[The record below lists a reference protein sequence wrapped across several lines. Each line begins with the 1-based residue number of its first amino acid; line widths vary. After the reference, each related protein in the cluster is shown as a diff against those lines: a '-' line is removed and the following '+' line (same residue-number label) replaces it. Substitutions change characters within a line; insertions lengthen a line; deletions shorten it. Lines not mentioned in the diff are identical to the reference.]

1 MPAQPARQIL
11 GFDHETQMVTL
22 RGHHGGT
29 AQQPLSALPKV
40 EVIAVAKYLGI
51 RFVGKNPLAMDLG
64 KIHDA
69 IVNRKPTV
77 VYEAKPEPMPKPSPT
92 PSAQPQPQPSPKEEP
107 MPQPQQ
113 NPKPEAK
120 PRQMGLEEMV
130 RIIATEVVDSALE
143 SHEAG
148 VDADE
153 VRGIVKPIMDGFRHE
168 VTELVKSVK
177 PIVNTIVVKGR
188 EPKPMNGVQ
197 HFVFPKV
204 LGAVSQGVNLW
215 LVGPA
220 GTGKSTIGEQVAEAL
235 SLPFS
240 AVNCT
245 STMTETAL
253 KGYNDANG
261 NYVATEFRRIFEGGG
276 VFVFDEV
283 DNANPNVLGALNS
296 ALANGFMAF
305 ADRRV
310 QKHTDFVAIATGNTY
325 GAGAT
330 MEYVGRNPIDGA
342 TIDRFAQLVVPIDTK
357 VEDAMLQSVGL
368 DAPTATKW
376 VTAVRKARQNAEK
389 SGLKVIVSPRAT
401 LNGARLIRSGAF
413 TMTEAFDATV
423 IKGTK
428 PDQAAKIREGVAL

>member
-1 MPAQPARQIL
+1 
-11 GFDHETQMVTL
+11 
-22 RGHHGGT
+22 
-29 AQQPLSALPKV
+29 
-40 EVIAVAKYLGI
+40 
-51 RFVGKNPLAMDLG
+51 
-64 KIHDA
+64 
-69 IVNRKPTV
+69 
-77 VYEAKPEPMPKPSPT
+77 MPKPT
-92 PSAQPQPQPSPKEEP
+92 
-107 MPQPQQ
+107 
-113 NPKPEAK
+113 PKPDSK
-120 PRQMGLEEMV
+120 PLGLEEMV
-130 RIIATEVVDSALE
+130 RIIATDVVDSALQN
-143 SHEAG
+143 HEG
-148 VDADE
+148 SVNADD
-153 VRGIVKPIMDGFRHE
+153 VKNIVSPIMDGFRHE

-177 PIVNTIVVKGR
+177 PIVNTIVIKDRPAKTLQGI
-188 EPKPMNGVQ
+188 Q

-310 QKHTDFVAIATGNTY
+310 QKHSDFVAIATGNTF

-342 TIDRFAQLVVPIDTK
+342 TIDRFAQLEVPIDEK
-357 VEDAMLQSVGL
+357 VEDAMLASVGL
-368 DAPTATKW
+368 EQAIATKW
-376 VTAVRKARQNAEK
+376 VEIVRKARQNVAEA
-389 SGLKVIVSPRAT
+389 GLKVIVSPRAT
-401 LNGARLIRSGAF
+401 LNGAKLLRSGAF
-413 TMTEAFDATV
+413 SMSEVFTATV
-423 IKGTK
+423 TKGAK
-428 PDQAAKIREGVAL
+428 PDQIGKIGAGITL

>member
-1 MPAQPARQIL
+1 MPATPARRIL
-11 GFDHETQMVTL
+11 GYDKPTQMVTL
-22 RGHHGGT
+22 QQPNGGT
-29 AQQPLSALPKV
+29 VQKPLSALPKV
-40 EVIAVAKYLGI
+40 EVIAVAKYCGI
-51 RFVGKNPLAMDLG
+51 QFVGKNPLAMDLH

-69 IVNRKPTV
+69 IVNNKPVV
-77 VYEAKPEPMPKPSPT
+77 VYDEKPV
-92 PSAQPQPQPSPKEEP
+92 PQPTPKEEP
-107 MPQPQQ
+107 VPQ
-113 NPKPEAK
+113 PKPEAK
-120 PRQMGLEEMV
+120 PQPQPKPDTKPLGLEEMV
-130 RIIATEVVDSALE
+130 RIIATDVVDSALQN
-143 SHEAG
+143 HEG
-148 VDADE
+148 SVSEDD
-153 VRGIVKPIMDGFRHE
+153 VKNIVSPIMDGFRHE

-177 PIVNTIVVKGR
+177 PIVNTIVIRDR
-188 EPKPMNGVQ
+188 EPKPMNGIQ

-310 QKHTDFVAIATGNTY
+310 QKHADFVAIATGNTY
-325 GAGAT
+325 GSGAT

-376 VTAVRKARQNAEK
+376 VGAVRKARQNAEK
-389 SGLKVIVSPRAT
+389 FGLKVIVSPRAT
-401 LNGARLIRSGAF
+401 MNGAKLLRSGAF

-423 IKGTK
+423 IKGCK
-428 PDQAAKIREGVAL
+428 PDQADKIRQDVTL

>member
-1 MPAQPARQIL
+1 MPATPARRIL
-11 GFDHETQMVTL
+11 GYDNKTQMVTL
-22 RGHHGGT
+22 QGHHGGSI
-29 AQQPLSALPKV
+29 QQPLGALPKV

-64 KIHDA
+64 KIHNA
-69 IVNRKPTV
+69 ILNGDREVR
-77 VYEAKPEPMPKPSPT
+77 YEAKPDGKPEAPKPQPAPKEEQPMPKPT
-92 PSAQPQPQPSPKEEP
+92 
-107 MPQPQQ
+107 
-113 NPKPEAK
+113 PKPDSK
-120 PRQMGLEEMV
+120 PLGLEEMV
-130 RIIATEVVDSALE
+130 RIIATDVVDSALQN
-143 SHEAG
+143 HEG
-148 VDADE
+148 SVNADD
-153 VRGIVKPIMDGFRHE
+153 VKDIVSPIMDGFRHE

-177 PIVNTIVVKGR
+177 PIVNTIVVKDR
-188 EPKPMNGVQ
+188 PAKTLNGIQ

-310 QKHTDFVAIATGNTY
+310 QKHADFVAIATGNTF

-342 TIDRFAQLVVPIDTK
+342 TIDRFAQLEVPIDEK
-357 VEDAMLQSVGL
+357 VEDAMLASVGL
-368 DAPTATKW
+368 EQAVATKW
-376 VTAVRKARQNAEK
+376 VQVVRQARQNVADA
-389 SGLKVIVSPRAT
+389 GLKVIVSPRAT
-401 LNGARLIRSGAF
+401 LNGAKLLRSGAF
-413 TMTEAFDATV
+413 SMSEVFTATV
-423 IKGTK
+423 TKGAK
-428 PDQAAKIREGVAL
+428 PDQIAKIGAGINL

>member
-1 MPAQPARQIL
+1 MPATPARHIL
-11 GFDHETQMVTL
+11 GYDHKTQMVTL
-22 RGHHGGT
+22 KSHHGGSL
-29 AQQPLSALPKV
+29 QLPLSALPKV

-51 RFVGKNPLAMDLG
+51 KFVGKNPLAMDLG
-64 KIHDA
+64 RIHNA
-69 IVNRKPTV
+69 ILKGDREV
-77 VYEAKPEPMPKPSPT
+77 VYEAKPEAQPEAPKPQPAPKEEQPMPKPT
-92 PSAQPQPQPSPKEEP
+92 
-107 MPQPQQ
+107 
-113 NPKPEAK
+113 PKPDSK
-120 PRQMGLEEMV
+120 PLGLEEMV
-130 RIIATEVVDSALE
+130 RIIATDVVDSALQN
-143 SHEAG
+143 HDG
-148 VDADE
+148 NVNADD
-153 VRGIVKPIMDGFRHE
+153 VKNIVSPIMDGFRHE

-177 PIVNTIVVKGR
+177 PIVNTIVIKDR
-188 EPKPMNGVQ
+188 PAKTLNGIQ

-310 QKHTDFVAIATGNTY
+310 QKHADFVAIATGNTF

-342 TIDRFAQLVVPIDTK
+342 TIDRFAQLEVPIDEK
-357 VEDAMLQSVGL
+357 VEDAMLASVGL
-368 DAPTATKW
+368 EQAVAKQW
-376 VTAVRKARQNAEK
+376 VDVVRKARQNVAE

-401 LNGARLIRSGAF
+401 LNGAKLLRSGAF
-413 TMTEAFDATV
+413 SMSEVFTATV
-423 IKGTK
+423 TKGAK
-428 PDQAAKIREGVAL
+428 PDQIGKISAGITL

>member
-1 MPAQPARQIL
+1 MPAQKARRIL
-11 GFDHETQMVTL
+11 GYDDKTQMVTL
-22 RGHHGGT
+22 QGHYGGT
-29 AQQPLSALPKV
+29 TQLPLGSLPKV
-40 EVIAVAKYLGI
+40 EVIAVAKFLGI
-51 RFVGKNPLAMDLG
+51 KFVGKNPLAMDLG
-64 KIHDA
+64 KIHNA
-69 IVNRKPTV
+69 ILKGEREVHH
-77 VYEAKPEPMPKPSPT
+77 EAKPDGKPEAPKPQPT
-92 PSAQPQPQPSPKEEP
+92 PKEETP
-107 MPQPQQ
+107 MPQPK
-113 NPKPEAK
+113 PKPTS
-120 PRQMGLEEMV
+120 PMGLEEMV
-130 RIIATEVVDSALE
+130 RHIASDVVNTALDGYE
-143 SHEAG
+143 GG
-148 VDADE
+148 VNSDE
-153 VRGIVKPIMDGFRHE
+153 VRTIVNPIMDGFRHE

-177 PIVNTIVVKGR
+177 PIVNEIHIKERPVKVVG
-188 EPKPMNGVQ
+188 GVQ
-197 HFVFPKV
+197 HFLFPKV

-310 QKHTDFVAIATGNTY
+310 QKHADFVAIATGNTF

-342 TIDRFAQLVVPIDTK
+342 TIDRFAQLEVPIDEK
-357 VEDAMLQSVGL
+357 VEDAMLASVGL
-368 DAPTATKW
+368 EGAVAKQW
-376 VTAVRKARQNAEK
+376 VTAVRQARQNVAD

-401 LNGARLIRSGAF
+401 LNGAKLLRSGAF
-413 TMTEAFDATV
+413 SMQEVFTATV
-423 IKGTK
+423 TKGAK
-428 PDQAAKIREGVAL
+428 PDQVSKISSGVNL

>member
-1 MPAQPARQIL
+1 MPATPARQIL
-11 GFDHETQMVTL
+11 GFDHGTQMVTL
-22 RGHHGGT
+22 KGHHGGT
-29 AQQPLSALPKV
+29 VQTPLSALPKV

-77 VYEAKPEPMPKPSPT
+77 VYDGKPSPIPSPT
-92 PSAQPQPQPSPKEEP
+92 PKPQPTPKEEP
-107 MPQPQQ
+107 MPQP
-113 NPKPEAK
+113 KPEAK
-120 PRQMGLEEMV
+120 PQPNTKPLGLEEMV
-130 RIIATEVVDSALE
+130 RQIATEVTDTALANYE
-143 SHEAG
+143 GG
-148 VDADE
+148 VNADD
-153 VRGIVKPIMDGFRHE
+153 VKDIVNPIMSGFRHE

-177 PIVNTIVVKGR
+177 PIVNTIVIKD
-188 EPKPMNGVQ
+188 KPTKTLNGIQ

-261 NYVATEFRRIFEGGG
+261 NYVATEFRRVFEGGG

-310 QKHTDFVAIATGNTY
+310 AKHPDFVAIATGNTF
-325 GAGAT
+325 GSGAT

-357 VEDAMLQSVGL
+357 VEDAMLESVGL

-376 VTAVRKARQNAEK
+376 VTAVRQARQNAEK
-389 SGLKVIVSPRAT
+389 FGLKVIVSPRAT

-413 TMTEAFDATV
+413 TMTEVFDATV
-423 IKGTK
+423 IKGCK
-428 PDQAAKIREGVAL
+428 PDQADKIRQGVTL

>member
-1 MPAQPARQIL
+1 MPAQPARRIL
-11 GFDHETQMVTL
+11 GYDKPTHMVTL
-22 RGHHGGT
+22 ESHHGGRT
-29 AQQPLSALPKV
+29 QLPLSALPKV
-40 EVIAVAKYLGI
+40 EQIAVAKFLGI
-51 RFVGKNPLAMDLG
+51 RFVGKNPLAMDVSA
-64 KIHDA
+64 INHA
-69 IVNRKPTV
+69 IVNDLKEV
-77 VYEAKPEPMPKPSPT
+77 VYEPKPSPT
-92 PSAQPQPQPSPKEEP
+92 PSPKPIPTPTPSESQPSPKEETP
-107 MPQPQQ
+107 MPQPKPT
-113 NPKPEAK
+113 NP
-120 PRQMGLEEMV
+120 MGLEEMV
-130 RIIATEVVDSALE
+130 RHIASDVVTTALDGYQG
-143 SHEAG
+143 G
-148 VDADE
+148 VNADD
-153 VRGIVKPIMDGFRHE
+153 VKDIVNPIMSGFRHE
-168 VTELVKSVK
+168 VTELVRSVK
-177 PIVNTIVVKGR
+177 PIVNTIVVKDR
-188 EPKPMNGVQ
+188 PAKEMKGVQ

-261 NYVATEFRRIFEGGG
+261 NYVPTEFRRIFEGGG

-310 QKHTDFVAIATGNTY
+310 QKHADFVAIATGNTY
-325 GAGAT
+325 GSGAT

-357 VEDAMLQSVGL
+357 VEDAMLGSVGL
-368 DAPTATKW
+368 DEPTATKW
-376 VTAVRKARQNAEK
+376 IDAVRKARHNAERF
-389 SGLKVIVSPRAT
+389 GLKVIVSPRAT
-401 LNGARLIRSGAF
+401 MNGARLIRSGAF

-423 IKGTK
+423 IKGAK
-428 PDQAAKIREGVAL
+428 PDQAEKIREGVNL

>member
-1 MPAQPARQIL
+1 MPATPARQIL
-11 GFDHETQMVTL
+11 GFDHKTQMVTL
-22 RGHHGGT
+22 RGHHGGSV
-29 AQQPLSALPKV
+29 QLPLSALPKV

-51 RFVGKNPLAMDLG
+51 RFVGKNPLAMDLS
-64 KIHDA
+64 KIHNA
-69 IVNRKPTV
+69 ILKGDREVY
-77 VYEAKPEPMPKPSPT
+77 YEAKPEGKPEAPKPQPAPKEEQPMPKPT
-92 PSAQPQPQPSPKEEP
+92 
-107 MPQPQQ
+107 
-113 NPKPEAK
+113 PKPDSK
-120 PRQMGLEEMV
+120 PLGLEEMV
-130 RIIATEVVDSALE
+130 RIIATDVVDSALQN
-143 SHEAG
+143 HEG
-148 VDADE
+148 SVNADD
-153 VRGIVKPIMDGFRHE
+153 VKNIVSPIMDGFRHE

-177 PIVNTIVVKGR
+177 PIVNTIVIKDRPAKTLQGI
-188 EPKPMNGVQ
+188 Q

-310 QKHTDFVAIATGNTY
+310 QKHSDFVAIATGNTF

-342 TIDRFAQLVVPIDTK
+342 TIDRFAQLEVPIDEK
-357 VEDAMLQSVGL
+357 VEDAMLASVGL
-368 DAPTATKW
+368 EQAIATKW
-376 VTAVRKARQNAEK
+376 VEIVRKARQNVAEA
-389 SGLKVIVSPRAT
+389 GLKVIVSPRAT
-401 LNGARLIRSGAF
+401 LNGAKLLRSGAF
-413 TMTEAFDATV
+413 SMSEVFTATV
-423 IKGTK
+423 TKGAK
-428 PDQAAKIREGVAL
+428 PDQIGKIGAGITL

>member
-1 MPAQPARQIL
+1 MPATPARRIL
-11 GFDHETQMVTL
+11 GYDNKTQMVTL
-22 RGHHGGT
+22 QGHHGGSI
-29 AQQPLSALPKV
+29 QQPLGALPKV

-64 KIHDA
+64 KIHNA
-69 IVNRKPTV
+69 ILNGDREVR
-77 VYEAKPEPMPKPSPT
+77 YEAKPDGKPEAPKPQPAPKEEQPMPKPT
-92 PSAQPQPQPSPKEEP
+92 
-107 MPQPQQ
+107 
-113 NPKPEAK
+113 PKPDSK
-120 PRQMGLEEMV
+120 PLGLEEMV
-130 RIIATEVVDSALE
+130 RIIATDVVDSALQN
-143 SHEAG
+143 HEG
-148 VDADE
+148 SVNADD
-153 VRGIVKPIMDGFRHE
+153 VKDIVSPIMDGFRHE

-177 PIVNTIVVKGR
+177 PIVNTIVVKDR
-188 EPKPMNGVQ
+188 PAKTLNGIQ

-310 QKHTDFVAIATGNTY
+310 QKHADFVAIATGNTF

-342 TIDRFAQLVVPIDTK
+342 TIDRFAQLEVPIDEK
-357 VEDAMLQSVGL
+357 VEDAMLASVGL
-368 DAPTATKW
+368 EQAVATKW
-376 VTAVRKARQNAEK
+376 VQVVRQARQNVADA
-389 SGLKVIVSPRAT
+389 GLKVIVSPRAT
-401 LNGARLIRSGAF
+401 LNGAKLLRSGAF
-413 TMTEAFDATV
+413 SMSEVFTATV
-423 IKGTK
+423 TKGAK
-428 PDQAAKIREGVAL
+428 PDQIGKIGAGINL

>member
-1 MPAQPARQIL
+1 MPAQPARRIL
-11 GFDHETQMVTL
+11 GYDKPTQMVTL
-22 RGHHGGT
+22 EGHHGGKV
-29 AQQPLSALPKV
+29 QLPLSALPKV
-40 EVIAVAKYLGI
+40 EVIAVAKFLGTK
-51 RFVGKNPLAMDLG
+51 FVGKNPLAMDLG

-69 IVNRKPTV
+69 IVNGKTEV
-77 VYEAKPEPMPKPSPT
+77 VYDDKPSPT
-92 PSAQPQPQPSPKEEP
+92 PSPTPKPQPTPKEETEMP
-107 MPQPQQ
+107 KPTPKPQP
-113 NPKPEAK
+113 KPSS
-120 PRQMGLEEMV
+120 PMGLEEMV
-130 RIIATEVVDSALE
+130 RHIASDVVTTALDGYEGSVSADD
-143 SHEAG
+143 
-148 VDADE
+148 VKD
-153 VRGIVKPIMDGFRHE
+153 IVNPIMSGFRHE

-177 PIVNTIVVKGR
+177 PIVNEIHIKDRPAKVLK
-188 EPKPMNGVQ
+188 GVQ

-245 STMTETAL
+245 STMTEVAL

-310 QKHTDFVAIATGNTY
+310 QKHADFVAIATGNTF
-325 GAGAT
+325 GSGAT

-342 TIDRFAQLVVPIDTK
+342 TIDRFAQLVVPIDEK
-357 VEDAMLQSVGL
+357 VEDAMLASVGL
-368 DAPTATKW
+368 PESDATKW
-376 VTAVRKARQNAEK
+376 VTAVRTARKNVET

-423 IKGTK
+423 IKGCK
-428 PDQAAKIREGVAL
+428 PDQADKIRSGVTL

>member
-1 MPAQPARQIL
+1 MPATPARRIL
-11 GFDHETQMVTL
+11 GYDNKTQMVTL
-22 RGHHGGT
+22 QGHHGGSI
-29 AQQPLSALPKV
+29 QQPLGALPKV

-64 KIHDA
+64 KIHNA
-69 IVNRKPTV
+69 ILNGDREVR
-77 VYEAKPEPMPKPSPT
+77 YEAKPDGKPEAPKPQPT
-92 PSAQPQPQPSPKEEP
+92 PKEEP
-107 MPQPQQ
+107 MPQP
-113 NPKPEAK
+113 KPEAK
-120 PRQMGLEEMV
+120 PQPDSKPLGLEQMV
-130 RIIATEVVDSALE
+130 RLIATDVVDSALQN
-143 SHEAG
+143 HEG
-148 VDADE
+148 SVNADD
-153 VRGIVKPIMDGFRHE
+153 VKDIVSPIMDGFRHE

-177 PIVNTIVVKGR
+177 PIVNTIVVKDR
-188 EPKPMNGVQ
+188 PAKTLNGVQ

-310 QKHTDFVAIATGNTY
+310 QKHADFVAIATGNTF

-342 TIDRFAQLVVPIDTK
+342 TIDRFAQLEVPIDEK
-357 VEDAMLQSVGL
+357 VEDAMLASVGL
-368 DAPTATKW
+368 EQAVATKW
-376 VTAVRKARQNAEK
+376 VQVVRQARQNVADA
-389 SGLKVIVSPRAT
+389 GLKVIVSPRAT
-401 LNGARLIRSGAF
+401 LNGAKLLRSGAF
-413 TMTEAFDATV
+413 SMSEVFTATV
-423 IKGTK
+423 TKGAK
-428 PDQAAKIREGVAL
+428 PDQIGKIGAGINL

>member
-1 MPAQPARQIL
+1 MPAVKARRIL
-11 GFDHETQMVTL
+11 GYDPSTQMVTL
-22 RGHHGGT
+22 QGYHGGT
-29 AQQPLSALPKV
+29 TQLALGSLPKS

-51 RFVGKNPLAMDLG
+51 RFVGKNPMAMPLG
-64 KIHDA
+64 QIHDA
-69 IVNRKPTV
+69 IVNNIRVVHFVEKPT
-77 VYEAKPEPMPKPSPT
+77 PSPT
-92 PSAQPQPQPSPKEEP
+92 PSPMPTPTPKEETP
-107 MPQPQQ
+107 MPQPK
-113 NPKPEAK
+113 PKPAS
-120 PRQMGLEEMV
+120 PMGLEEMV
-130 RIIATEVVDSALE
+130 RVIASDVVNTALDGYE
-143 SHEAG
+143 GG
-148 VDADE
+148 VNSDE
-153 VRGIVKPIMDGFRHE
+153 VRTIVNPIMDGFRHE

-177 PIVNTIVVKGR
+177 PIVNTIVVKDK
-188 EPKPMNGVQ
+188 PAKPMTGIQ

-204 LGAVSQGVNLW
+204 LGAISQGVHLW

-276 VFVFDEV
+276 VFVFDEI

-305 ADRRV
+305 ADKRV
-310 QKHTDFVAIATGNTY
+310 PKHPDFVGIATGNTF
-325 GAGAT
+325 GSGAT

-342 TIDRFAQLVVPIDTK
+342 TIDRFAQLEVPIDEK
-357 VEDAMLQSVGL
+357 VEDAMLASVGL
-368 DAPTATKW
+368 DAIIATKW
-376 VTAVRKARQNAEK
+376 VTAVRKARQNVSE

-401 LNGARLIRSGAF
+401 LNGAKLLRSGAF
-413 TMTEAFDATV
+413 SMQEVFTATV
-423 IKGTK
+423 TKGAK
-428 PDQAAKIREGVAL
+428 PDQVAKIAQGVTL

>member
-1 MPAQPARQIL
+1 MPAQPARRIL
-11 GFDHETQMVTL
+11 GYDKPTQMVTL
-22 RGHHGGT
+22 EGHHGGKV
-29 AQQPLSALPKV
+29 QLPLSALPKV
-40 EVIAVAKYLGI
+40 EVIAVAKFLGTK
-51 RFVGKNPLAMDLG
+51 FVGKNPLAMDLS

-69 IVNRKPTV
+69 IVNGKSEV
-77 VYEAKPEPMPKPSPT
+77 VYDDKPIPSPT
-92 PSAQPQPQPSPKEEP
+92 PSPTPKSQPTPKEENP
-107 MPQPQQ
+107 MPKPQPKQ
-113 NPKPEAK
+113 NPKPSS
-120 PRQMGLEEMV
+120 PMGLEEMV
-130 RIIATEVVDSALE
+130 RHIASDVVNTALDGYEGNVSADD
-143 SHEAG
+143 
-148 VDADE
+148 VKN
-153 VRGIVKPIMDGFRHE
+153 IVNPIMSGFRHE

-177 PIVNTIVVKGR
+177 PIVNEIHIKDRPAKVLK
-188 EPKPMNGVQ
+188 GVQ

-235 SLPFS
+235 NLPFS

-245 STMTETAL
+245 STMTEVAL

-310 QKHTDFVAIATGNTY
+310 QKHPDFVAIATGNTF
-325 GAGAT
+325 GSGAT

-342 TIDRFAQLVVPIDTK
+342 TIDRFAQLVVPIDEK
-357 VEDAMLQSVGL
+357 VEDAMLASVGL
-368 DAPTATKW
+368 DEPTATKW
-376 VTAVRKARQNAEK
+376 LKAVRSARKNVETA
-389 SGLKVIVSPRAT
+389 GLKVIVSPRAT
-401 LNGARLIRSGAF
+401 LNGARLLRSGAF

-423 IKGTK
+423 IKGAK
-428 PDQAAKIREGVAL
+428 PDQADKIRMAVTL

>member
-1 MPAQPARQIL
+1 MPATPARRIL
-11 GFDHETQMVTL
+11 GYDNKTQMVTL
-22 RGHHGGT
+22 QGHHGGSI
-29 AQQPLSALPKV
+29 QQPLGALPKV

-64 KIHDA
+64 KIHNA
-69 IVNRKPTV
+69 ILNGDREVR
-77 VYEAKPEPMPKPSPT
+77 YEAKPDGKPEAPKPQPAPKEEQPMPKPT
-92 PSAQPQPQPSPKEEP
+92 
-107 MPQPQQ
+107 
-113 NPKPEAK
+113 PKPDSK
-120 PRQMGLEEMV
+120 PLGLEEMV
-130 RIIATEVVDSALE
+130 RIIATDVVDSALQN
-143 SHEAG
+143 HEG
-148 VDADE
+148 SVNADD
-153 VRGIVKPIMDGFRHE
+153 VKDIVSPIMDGFRHE

-177 PIVNTIVVKGR
+177 PIVNTIVVKDR
-188 EPKPMNGVQ
+188 PAKTLNGVQ

-310 QKHTDFVAIATGNTY
+310 QKHADFVAIATGNTF

-342 TIDRFAQLVVPIDTK
+342 TIDRFAQLEVPIDEK
-357 VEDAMLQSVGL
+357 VEDAMLASVGL
-368 DAPTATKW
+368 EQAVATKW
-376 VTAVRKARQNAEK
+376 VQVVRQARQNVADA
-389 SGLKVIVSPRAT
+389 GLKVIVSPRAT
-401 LNGARLIRSGAF
+401 LNGAKLLRSGAF
-413 TMTEAFDATV
+413 SMSEVFTATV
-423 IKGTK
+423 TKGAK
-428 PDQAAKIREGVAL
+428 PDQIAKIGAGINL